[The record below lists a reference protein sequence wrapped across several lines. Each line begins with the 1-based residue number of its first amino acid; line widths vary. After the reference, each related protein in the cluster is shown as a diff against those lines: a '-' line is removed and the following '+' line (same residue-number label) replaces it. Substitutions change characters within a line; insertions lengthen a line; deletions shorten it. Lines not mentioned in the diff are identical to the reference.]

1 MPMRT
6 IGIWHLAFGIWRYYT
21 FGAYTLK
28 SIIQL
33 LKAVFFFFRI
43 CLGGNDLE
51 SNWPPVPFV
60 DVPLVYS
67 WSSAK

>member
-1 MPMRT
+1 MPMRM
-6 IGIWHLAFGIWRYYT
+6 IGIWCYYT
-21 FGAYTLK
+21 FGAYTLI

-33 LKAVFFFFRI
+33 LKAFSFFLFFRI

-51 SNWPPVPFV
+51 LNWPPVPSV
-60 DVPLVYS
+60 DGPLVYS